1 MTELLPT
8 AEHSTYFRDPKSR
21 AVLNTDLEGLK
32 MYKEKRKQSLE
43 VRSLRK
49 DVDSIRKDMVELKI
63 MVRQVME
70 RLND

>member
-1 MTELLPT
+1 
-8 AEHSTYFRDPKSR
+8 
-21 AVLNTDLEGLK
+21 

-49 DVDSIRKDMVELKI
+49 DVDSIRQDMVELKI

-70 RLND
+70 RLNDWTFYSLLRECGRWWILW